1 MILCLFVCL
10 FVYVLKLRCAV
21 SSAHV
26 ACTPSSA
33 LQFSS
38 LTSSRGWGGIGSCVV
53 GVTALRA
60 SGLVGDYNTGSYQVL
75 QDLCSLG
82 FWVLAKT
89 VLGSLAFFL
98 LGVLVSRREFR
109 DILCQIPVLLLYG
122 ALLLPLTSN
131 HSSFRVEG
139 HGLGSALSR

>member
-60 SGLVGDYNTGSYQVL
+60 SGLVGDSNTGSYQVL
-75 QDLCSLG
+75 QDPCSLG

-89 VLGSLAFFL
+89 VPGRSEPFSLAFFL

-109 DILCQIPVLLLYG
+109 DILCQIPVVLLFG
-122 ALLLPLTSN
+122 ALLLPLTYN

-139 HGLGSALSR
+139 FTG